1 MTSLPPAPSLSKT
14 THALPRHLVDRVL
27 QYANSLLEKENQM
40 YAEIQQSSAS
50 SSHKFYTTIMSSGT
64 LSDKISAL
72 TLAIQESPVHNTKA
86 LENLIGLGRKRS
98 RAQAVE
104 VLRSLKDMFAQGTL
118 LPSDRRLR
126 SFANQP
132 SLVAAFHGANSKWS
146 ERDPLPGGLQKSHL
160 VVWAFEHFL
169 KEQFFEVLKILE
181 VWCNDEIE
189 FSRSRAVSY
198 VYELL
203 KEKPEQ
209 EANLLRLLVNK
220 LGDPG
225 KKIASRAS
233 YLLLQLEQAH
243 PLMKPTIISAVE
255 EVLFRPGQSQHA
267 KYYSIIT
274 LNQTVLSSKE
284 EETAAKLLDVY
295 FSLFVMLLK
304 PGKDTRN
311 APAGKKGDRFSK
323 KGKHQ
328 KPKNNHAHGQTPD
341 EEMRDK
347 LISAVLT
354 GVNRA
359 YPFTNSDSERCVLRS
374 FAVES

>member
-1 MTSLPPAPSLSKT
+1 MN
-14 THALPRHLVDRVL
+14 ALPRHLVDRVHEL
-27 QYANSLLEKENQM
+27 ANSLLQEENDK
-40 YAEIQQSSAS
+40 YAEAQKASAS

-72 TLAIQESPVHNTKA
+72 TLAVQESPLHNTKS
-86 LENLIGLGRKRS
+86 LETLIGLGKKRS

-118 LPSDRRLR
+118 LPADRRLK
-126 SFANQP
+126 SFSNQP
-132 SLVAAFHGANSKWS
+132 SLVAAFQGAGGRWT

-160 VVWAFEHFL
+160 MAWAFEDFV

-233 YLLLQLEQAH
+233 YLLLQLEQQH
-243 PLMKPTIISAVE
+243 PLMKPTVIKAVE
-255 EVLFRPGQSQHA
+255 ELLFRPGQSQHA
-267 KYYSIIT
+267 KYYAIIT
-274 LNQTVLSSKE
+274 LNQTVLSLKE
-284 EETAAKLLDVY
+284 GKIAMQLLDIY
-295 FSLFVMLLK
+295 FSLFVTLLK
-304 PGKDTRN
+304 PS
-311 APAGKKGDRFSK
+311 SK
-323 KGKHQ
+323 KFGPKGKPQGKPQGKPGQ
-328 KPKNNHAHGQTPD
+328 KGAKGKGEPDKGQAQT
-341 EEMRDK
+341 EEMQEK
-347 LISAVLT
+347 LTSGVLT

-359 YPFTNSDSERCVLRS
+359 YPFTDADSDRYVY
-374 FAVES
+374 F

>member
-1 MTSLPPAPSLSKT
+1 
-14 THALPRHLVDRVL
+14 
-27 QYANSLLEKENQM
+27 M
-40 YAEIQQSSAS
+40 YSEAQQAS
-50 SSHKFYTTIMSSGT
+50 SSSAQKFYSTVMSSGT

-72 TLAIQESPVHNTKA
+72 TLAVQESPLHNTKS
-86 LENLIGLGRKRS
+86 LEILIGLGKKRS

-104 VLRSLKDMFAQGTL
+104 VLRSLKDMFSQGTI

-126 SFANQP
+126 SFTNQP
-132 SLVAAFHGANSKWS
+132 SLVAAFQGVSSKWS
-146 ERDPLPGGLQKSHL
+146 ERDPLPGGLQKAHL
-160 VVWAFEHFL
+160 IVWAFEHFL
-169 KEQFFEVLKILE
+169 KDQYFEVLKILE

-220 LGDPG
+220 LGDRS

-255 EVLFRPGQSQHA
+255 ELLFRPGQSQHA
-267 KYYSIIT
+267 KYYAIIT
-274 LNQTVLSSKE
+274 LNQTILSLKE
-284 EETAAKLLDVY
+284 EKIAVQLLDIY
-295 FSLFVMLLK
+295 FSLFVILLK
-304 PGKDTRN
+304 PAKDEKAGAGNKKHGKF
-311 APAGKKGDRFSK
+311 AKGRKNQATKDSA
-323 KGKHQ
+323 KGQ
-328 KPKNNHAHGQTPD
+328 SPE

-347 LISAVLT
+347 LISGVLT

-359 YPFTNSDSERCVLRS
+359 YPFTNSDSERCVFPYIL
-374 FAVES
+374 FNDVNCD